1 MEYRQEVETFRD
13 VFRNLNDVL
22 REFQGSNEQMSIQ
35 NFMTIL
41 KGIRFDAVL
50 DYDLSIPEKKLRIVY
65 QLGVI
70 TFYIINRRPN
80 ANTI

>member
-1 MEYRQEVETFRD
+1 MEYREVETFRD

-35 NFMTIL
+35 DFMTIL
-41 KGIRFDAVL
+41 KGIRFDAVF

-70 TFYIINRRPN
+70 GLFI
-80 ANTI
+80 